1 MSGAIQVVASLFNES
16 NKMTSA
22 PKTLLQIA
30 GAPLH
35 PSALDKSALVI
46 IDAQLEYTKGNLPL
60 DGVDNAII
68 EAEKLLTLARKNDV
82 PVFHI
87 VQHAPAGRPLFDET
101 GPCAAIVRELTPA
114 AEEVVVRKNLPNA
127 FAGTDL
133 DALIKSTGRTELIL
147 AGFMTHMCVSA
158 TARAAL
164 DLKYRTTVVANATAT
179 RDLPD
184 PLGGTIPASVVH
196 RVALTELSDR
206 FAIVVKDTAALT
218 AAAKAA

>member
-1 MSGAIQVVASLFNES
+1 MAP
-16 NKMTSA
+16 A

-46 IDAQLEYTKGNLPL
+46 IDAQLEYTKGGLPL
-60 DGVDNAII
+60 DGVDAAIV
-68 EAEKLLTLARKNDV
+68 EAAKLLKLAREHGV

-87 VQHAPAGRPLFDET
+87 VQHAPSGRPLFAED
-101 GPCAAIVRELTPA
+101 GPYAAIVPLLTPA
-114 AEEVVVRKNLPNA
+114 AGEVVVRKNLPNS

-133 DALIKSTGRTELIL
+133 DALVKSTGRTELIL

-196 RVALTELSDR
+196 RVALSELADR

-218 AAAKAA
+218 AAAKAVA